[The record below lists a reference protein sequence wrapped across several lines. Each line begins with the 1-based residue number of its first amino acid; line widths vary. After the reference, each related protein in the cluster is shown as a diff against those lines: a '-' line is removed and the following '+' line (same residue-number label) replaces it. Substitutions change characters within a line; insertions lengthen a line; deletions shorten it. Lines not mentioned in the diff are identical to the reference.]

1 MTHPTIQIAI
11 AEDQILLRKAMA
23 ELLEMESDI
32 RIVYEANNG
41 LELLKIENSV
51 LIDVVNCKNTLASV
65 LGLALSHLVADDVEE
80 FVEADGSVG
89 VPEGVDEREDE
100 GVPLVHS

>member
-1 MTHPTIQIAI
+1 MGAVQHLQQII
-11 AEDQILLRKAMA
+11 VVYVFLQLL
-23 ELLEMESDI
+23 S
-32 RIVYEANNG
+32 NG
-41 LELLKIENSV
+41 LELLKIENSI
-51 LIDVVNCKNTLASV
+51 LIDIVNCENTLASV

>member
-1 MTHPTIQIAI
+1 MGAVQHLQ
-11 AEDQILLRKAMA
+11 QVVVVYVFLQLLG
-23 ELLEMESDI
+23 D
-32 RIVYEANNG
+32 G

-51 LIDVVNCKNTLASV
+51 LIDVVNCENTLASV

-80 FVEADGSVG
+80 LVEADGSVG

-100 GVPLVHS
+100 GVPLIHS

>member
-1 MTHPTIQIAI
+1 MSAVQHLQ
-11 AEDQILLRKAMA
+11 QVVVVYVFLQLLG
-23 ELLEMESDI
+23 D
-32 RIVYEANNG
+32 G
-41 LELLKIENSV
+41 LELLKIKNSV
-51 LIDVVNCKNTLASV
+51 FVDVINCENTLASV

>member
-1 MTHPTIQIAI
+1 MSAVQHLQ
-11 AEDQILLRKAMA
+11 QVVVVYVFLQLLG
-23 ELLEMESDI
+23 
-32 RIVYEANNG
+32 NG
-41 LELLKIENSV
+41 LELLKIKNSV
-51 LIDVVNCKNTLASV
+51 FVDVINCKNTLASV

>member
-1 MTHPTIQIAI
+1 MGAVQHLQ
-11 AEDQILLRKAMA
+11 QVVVVYVFLQLLG
-23 ELLEMESDI
+23 D
-32 RIVYEANNG
+32 G

-51 LIDVVNCKNTLASV
+51 LIDVVNCENTLASV

-80 FVEADGSVG
+80 LVEADGSVG

>member
-1 MTHPTIQIAI
+1 MGAVQHLQ
-11 AEDQILLRKAMA
+11 QVVVVYVFLQLLG
-23 ELLEMESDI
+23 D
-32 RIVYEANNG
+32 G

-80 FVEADGSVG
+80 LVEADGSVG

-100 GVPLVHS
+100 GVPLIHS

>member
-1 MTHPTIQIAI
+1 MGAVQHLQQII
-11 AEDQILLRKAMA
+11 VVYVFLQLL
-23 ELLEMESDI
+23 SD
-32 RIVYEANNG
+32 G